1 MLKNISIKSR
11 LIFLITVS
19 SLLLIAVGVFGLHG
33 MASSNESLR
42 TVYEDRLVCLSQL
55 SSIDF
60 RLAQMNSLINNTLS
74 DAIAQVGEKNVL
86 SYKFNPAQ
94 VAKLQDQSKSAID
107 ANTKLWTA
115 YTSTYLTPDE
125 KVLAD
130 DFAAKRAQYLNEG
143 LQPVV
148 SAIAAGNHAEAI
160 RITNEKLMPLYTEA
174 STAIEKLKQLQI
186 DVAKSEHDKAVSN
199 YGMVRN
205 ISTASIVIGVLLA
218 LGVGLL
224 TLRAIINPLGR
235 ILGYFESIG
244 KGNLKN
250 DILVDSGDEMG
261 KVLGALKTVQ
271 DNLQDAKVKAYDYQG
286 QIEAIGKS
294 QGVIEFNL
302 DGTVI
307 TANPAFLA
315 VINYTLDEAK
325 GKHHS
330 TFVDPAHAASAEY
343 RAFWEKLNRGEFDA
357 GEYKRIAK
365 GGKEIWIQA
374 SYNPIRDPDGKPY
387 KVVKYA
393 TEITENKLRNAN
405 YQGQLEA
412 IGKSMGTI
420 ELNLDGTVI
429 TANDIFLNLLG
440 YTLDEARG
448 KHHSTFV
455 DPAYGASEEYRAF
468 WAKLNRG
475 EFDNGEYKR
484 VGKGG
489 KEVWIQA
496 SYNPIRDLNGKP
508 YKVVKYA
515 SDITTQKRYQMAVE
529 DVLKETKNVMM
540 ALADGDLTH
549 SMEGHFEGEFAILR
563 DAVMQSMT
571 NLRDIV
577 QQITEAVSLI
587 GSASKEI
594 AAGNTDLSSR
604 TEEQAASLEET
615 ASSMEE
621 LSSTVKQNAENAKQA
636 NQLAADA
643 SNVAVRGGEVV
654 NDVVNTMSAINDSSR
669 KIVDIISVIDGIA
682 FQTNILAL
690 NAAVEAARA
699 GEQGRGFAV
708 VASEVRNLAQRSAAA
723 AKEIKQLISDSVE
736 KVEGGTKLVEEAGKT
751 MEEIV
756 TSVKRVTDIMGEIA
770 SASAEQ
776 SSGIDQ
782 VNVAITQMDEVTQQ
796 NAALVEQAAAAA
808 TSLEEQA
815 QGLSESVSVFK
826 LDNQAG
832 DNLRRIASPP
842 NVVVLAA
849 PKAAPAEK
857 PMAKKA
863 PTKSVKRKGNSDDWE
878 EF

>member
-1 MLKNISIKSR
+1 
-11 LIFLITVS
+11 
-19 SLLLIAVGVFGLHG
+19 
-33 MASSNESLR
+33 MAASNESLR
-42 TVYEDRLVCLSQL
+42 TVYEDRLICMGQL
-55 SSIDF
+55 STIEL
-60 RLAQMNSLINNTLS
+60 RLAQLNSLINNTLA
-74 DAIAQVGEKNVL
+74 DATVQGGDKNAL
-86 SYKFNPAQ
+86 NYKFNPAQ
-94 VAKLQDQSKSAID
+94 VAKLQEESQNTIE
-107 ANTKLWTA
+107 ANNKLWAA
-115 YTSTYLTPDE
+115 YTSTYATADE
-125 KVLAD
+125 KALSD
-130 DFAAKRAQYLNEG
+130 EFASKRNQYLSEG
-143 LQPVV
+143 LQPLL
-148 SAIAAGNHAEAI
+148 SAIAAGNHGEAM
-160 RITNEKLMPLYTEA
+160 RLTNEKLMPLYTDA
-174 STAIEKLKQLQI
+174 STTIGKLKQLQM
-186 DVAKSEHDKAVSN
+186 DVAKTEHDNAVNN
-199 YGMVRN
+199 YGMVRG

-224 TLRAIINPLGR
+224 TLRAVLHPLNR
-235 ILGYFESIG
+235 ILGYFDSIG

-250 DILVDSGDEMG
+250 DILIDANDEMG
-261 KVLGALKTVQ
+261 KVLGALKSVQ
-271 DNLQDAKVKAYDYQG
+271 DSLQDSKVKAYDYQG
-286 QIEAIGKS
+286 QI
-294 QGVIEFNL
+294 
-302 DGTVI
+302 
-307 TANPAFLA
+307 
-315 VINYTLDEAK
+315 
-325 GKHHS
+325 
-330 TFVDPAHAASAEY
+330 
-343 RAFWEKLNRGEFDA
+343 
-357 GEYKRIAK
+357 
-365 GGKEIWIQA
+365 
-374 SYNPIRDPDGKPY
+374 
-387 KVVKYA
+387 
-393 TEITENKLRNAN
+393 
-405 YQGQLEA
+405 EA

-440 YTLDEARG
+440 YSLDEARG

-455 DPAYGASEEYRAF
+455 DPILAASEEYRAF

-475 EFDNGEYKR
+475 EFDSGEYKR

-496 SYNPIRDLNGKP
+496 SYNPISDLNGKP

-529 DVLKETKNVMM
+529 GVLKETKNVMM

-549 SMEGHFEGEFAILR
+549 TMEGHFEGEFAILR

-654 NDVVNTMSAINDSSR
+654 NDVVHTMSAINDSSR

-826 LDNQAG
+826 LDNQPSE
-832 DNLRRIASPP
+832 NVRRISSQP

-863 PTKSVKRKGNSDDWE
+863 PTKPMKRKGNSDDWE

>member
-19 SLLLIAVGVFGLHG
+19 SLLLIGVGIFGLHG
-33 MASSNESLR
+33 MAASNESLR
-42 TVYEDRLVCLSQL
+42 TVYEDRLICMGQL
-55 SSIDF
+55 STIEL
-60 RLAQMNSLINNTLS
+60 RLAQLNSLINNTLA
-74 DAIAQVGEKNVL
+74 DATVQGGDKNAL
-86 SYKFNPAQ
+86 NYKFNPAQ
-94 VAKLQDQSKSAID
+94 VAKLQEESQNTIE
-107 ANTKLWTA
+107 ANNKLWAA
-115 YTSTYLTPDE
+115 YTSTYATADE
-125 KVLAD
+125 KALSD
-130 DFAAKRAQYLNEG
+130 EFASKRNQYLSEG
-143 LQPVV
+143 LQPLL
-148 SAIAAGNHAEAI
+148 SAIAAGNHGEAM
-160 RITNEKLMPLYTEA
+160 RLTNEKLMPLYTDA
-174 STAIEKLKQLQI
+174 STTIGKLKQLQM
-186 DVAKSEHDKAVSN
+186 DVAKTEHDNAVNN
-199 YGMVRN
+199 YGMVRG

-224 TLRAIINPLGR
+224 TLRAVLHPLNR
-235 ILGYFESIG
+235 ILGYFDSIG

-250 DILVDSGDEMG
+250 DILIDANDEMG
-261 KVLGALKTVQ
+261 KVLGALKSVQ
-271 DNLQDAKVKAYDYQG
+271 DSLQDSKVKAYDYQG
-286 QIEAIGKS
+286 QI
-294 QGVIEFNL
+294 
-302 DGTVI
+302 
-307 TANPAFLA
+307 
-315 VINYTLDEAK
+315 
-325 GKHHS
+325 
-330 TFVDPAHAASAEY
+330 
-343 RAFWEKLNRGEFDA
+343 
-357 GEYKRIAK
+357 
-365 GGKEIWIQA
+365 
-374 SYNPIRDPDGKPY
+374 
-387 KVVKYA
+387 
-393 TEITENKLRNAN
+393 
-405 YQGQLEA
+405 EA

-440 YTLDEARG
+440 YSLDEARG

-455 DPAYGASEEYRAF
+455 DPILAASEEYRAF

-475 EFDNGEYKR
+475 EFDSGEYKR

-496 SYNPIRDLNGKP
+496 SYNPISDLNGKP

-529 DVLKETKNVMM
+529 GVLKETKNVMM

-549 SMEGHFEGEFAILR
+549 TMEGHFEGEFAILR

-654 NDVVNTMSAINDSSR
+654 NDVVHTMSAINDSSR

-826 LDNQAG
+826 LDNQPSE
-832 DNLRRIASPP
+832 NVRRISSQP

-863 PTKSVKRKGNSDDWE
+863 PTKPMKRKGNSDDWE

>member
-1 MLKNISIKSR
+1 MR
-11 LIFLITVS
+11 L
-19 SLLLIAVGVFGLHG
+19 
-33 MASSNESLR
+33 
-42 TVYEDRLVCLSQL
+42 
-55 SSIDF
+55 
-60 RLAQMNSLINNTLS
+60 
-74 DAIAQVGEKNVL
+74 
-86 SYKFNPAQ
+86 
-94 VAKLQDQSKSAID
+94 
-107 ANTKLWTA
+107 
-115 YTSTYLTPDE
+115 
-125 KVLAD
+125 
-130 DFAAKRAQYLNEG
+130 
-143 LQPVV
+143 
-148 SAIAAGNHAEAI
+148 
-160 RITNEKLMPLYTEA
+160 TNEKLMPLYTVA
-174 STAIEKLKQLQI
+174 SAAIEKLKQLQI
-186 DVAKSEHDKAVSN
+186 DVAKTEHDKAVSN
-199 YGMVRN
+199 YSMVRS

-218 LGVGLL
+218 LGVGWL
-224 TLRAIINPLGR
+224 TLRAVMDPLGR
-235 ILGYFESIG
+235 MLGYFDSIG

-250 DILVDSGDEMG
+250 NILIDSQNEMG
-261 KVLGALKTVQ
+261 KVLSALKAVQ
-271 DNLQDAKVKAYDYQG
+271 SSLQDSKVKAYDYQG
-286 QIEAIGKS
+286 QIEAISKSQGVIEFNMDGIVITANPAFLSVINYTLDEAKGKHHSSFVDPVHAASAEYRAFWEKLNRGEYDAGEYKRIAKGGKEIWIQASYNPILDLDGKPYKVVKYATEITGTKLRNADYQGQLEAIGKS

-307 TANPAFLA
+307 TANPGFLA
-315 VINYTLDEAK
+315 VINYTLDEIK

-330 TFVDPAHAASAEY
+330 TFVDPVHAASAEY
-343 RAFWEKLNRGEFDA
+343 RAFWEKLNRGEYDA

-374 SYNPIRDPDGKPY
+374 SYNPIRDINGKPY

-412 IGKSMGTI
+412 ISKSMGTI

-448 KHHSTFV
+448 KHHSIFV
-455 DPAYGASEEYRAF
+455 DPAYGATEEYRAF

-529 DVLKETKNVMM
+529 GVLKETKNVMM

-549 SMEGHFEGEFAILR
+549 TMEGHFEGEFAILR

-577 QQITEAVSLI
+577 QQISEAVNLI

-636 NQLAADA
+636 NQLAAVA
-643 SNVAVRGGEVV
+643 SDVAVKGGEVV
-654 NDVVNTMSAINDSSR
+654 NDVVHTMSAINDSSR

-736 KVEGGTKLVEEAGKT
+736 KVEGGTKLVEQAGQT

-756 TSVKRVTDIMGEIA
+756 SSVKRVTDIMGEIA

-782 VNVAITQMDEVTQQ
+782 VNLAITQMDEVTQQ

-815 QGLSESVSVFK
+815 QGLSQSVSVFK
-826 LDNQAG
+826 LDNQESV
-832 DNLRRIASPP
+832 RKISSTP

-849 PKAAPAEK
+849 PKAATTTPDEK
-857 PMAKKA
+857 NTAKRA
-863 PTKSVKRKGNSDDWE
+863 ATATKSVKRKGNSDDWE